1 MSYIRRRE
9 YPSGKV
15 SYAVAFKDQH
25 GRWREVV
32 AGSRRKDAEV
42 LLRRISQEVAAG
54 TWGRKEENPTLSEFS
69 RSFLEAKK
77 DELKPS
83 TLKDYSEVVHNH
95 ILPILG
101 RLRLKEITPLEV
113 QEFLLRLQ
121 EKGVSSATTG
131 KVYRVLKVI
140 LRRAVALELLDRDPT
155 VGISPPRVER
165 KEMRFLT
172 PEEVNRLLE
181 ATEGTDIGDL
191 IAVAVMTG
199 LRQGELLGLRW
210 RDVDLPGRRINVVR
224 SWHAV
229 SGHTDLKTASSRR
242 TVPIPQ
248 GLLPILE
255 ARHRRMGFPPPSS
268 PVFPEEG
275 KSKDRRNLIAREFE
289 PALERAG
296 LPRIRFHDLRHTFAS
311 LAIEGG
317 VDLKSL
323 QAVMGHAN
331 ITTTAH
337 VYGHVYDTHL
347 ERVGKGVELALQG
360 GLKVIRLARKDR
372 KDAPR

>member
-1 MSYIRRRE
+1 M
-9 YPSGKV
+9 GKLRI
-15 SYAVAFKDQH
+15 KD
-25 GRWREVV
+25 
-32 AGSRRKDAEV
+32 
-42 LLRRISQEVAAG
+42 
-54 TWGRKEENPTLSEFS
+54 
-69 RSFLEAKK
+69 
-77 DELKPS
+77 
-83 TLKDYSEVVHNH
+83 
-95 ILPILG
+95 
-101 RLRLKEITPLEV
+101 ITPLEV
-113 QEFLLRLQ
+113 QEFLLLLQ
-121 EKGVSSATTG
+121 DKGISPATTG
-131 KVYRVLKVI
+131 KVYRVLKVL

-181 ATEGTDIGDL
+181 VTSGTDIGDL

-210 RDVDLPGRRINVVR
+210 RDVDLPGRKISVVR

-229 SGHTDLKTASSRR
+229 SGPTDLKTASSKR

-248 GLLPILE
+248 GLIPILE
-255 ARHRRMGFPPPSS
+255 ARRRLMGFPEEEN
-268 PVFPEEG
+268 PVFPEVG
-275 KSKDRRNLIAREFE
+275 RSKDRRNLIAREFE

-296 LPRIRFHDLRHTFAS
+296 LPRIRFHDLRHTYAA

-317 VDLKSL
+317 VDLRSL

-337 VYGHVYDTHL
+337 IYGHLYDTHL
-347 ERVGKGVELALQG
+347 ERVGKGVEIALQG
-360 GLKVIRLARKDR
+360 GLNVIRLPKKEGKDTSR
-372 KDAPR
+372 